1 MSPDLLSAYVL
12 NHMDIDLSDYYKWL
26 YSTKDTI
33 GASNRYISINQDG
46 EIFYTNKL
54 EGKMKEINDLRES
67 IQYKLF
73 IK

>member
-1 MSPDLLSAYVL
+1 
-12 NHMDIDLSDYYKWL
+12 MDIDLSDYYKWL
-26 YSTKDTI
+26 YSTKDNI